1 MHGPGLAFLLL
12 TPVAVLCVSVVCSD
26 RLIACEVSRLSGVP
40 VLQIAGGW
48 RHTMALDQEGNVW
61 AWGWNKFGQLGE
73 NIQQSG

>member
-1 MHGPGLAFLLL
+1 MLPDLSALPL
-12 TPVAVLCVSVVCSD
+12 SNSD
-26 RLIACEVSRLSGVP
+26 RLIASGVSSLCGRP

-73 NIQQSG
+73 RGCFAFGAQ